1 MVADNQHVAA
11 GQVLVTLDPRDMEAA
26 LAKARA
32 AAAQAGAQVEV
43 ARAQVAQAAATVVQ
57 NQANLTQAERD
68 FARYHAINPGAT
80 TQQQIDAA
88 NAGIL
93 SARAKADAATA
104 AQVAA
109 TASVLAAQAQAQA
122 ADVAV
127 RDAELQLSYTVIT
140 APASGHVSVKTVEP
154 GDVVAARTAMM
165 AIVGDEVWVTAN
177 YKETQL
183 PGIKPGD
190 KATIAVDAAPGI
202 AFSAHV
208 DSVQYGTGTVFSILP
223 AQNATGNYIKIVQ
236 RVPVKLVFDDP
247 RAAQYRL
254 SPGMSVTPSIT
265 IGR

>member
-43 ARAQVAQAAATVVQ
+43 ARAQVAQAVATVVQ
-57 NQANLTQAERD
+57 NQASLTQAERD

-93 SARAKADAATA
+93 GARAKADAATA

-127 RDAELQLSYTVIT
+127 RDAQLQLSYTVIT

-177 YKETQL
+177 YKETQQ
-183 PGIKPGD
+183 PGD